1 MILLIHLLLVN
12 IFGSGK
18 ALRANELDCSSCNTI
33 RLLLFLN
40 VFGSA
45 RQVKRS
51 KVQIPKAR
59 TWSSTQ
65 SQKSRP

>member
-1 MILLIHLLLVN
+1 MILLIHLLLVHVL
-12 IFGSGK
+12 GSGK
-18 ALRANELDCSSCNTI
+18 ALRSNELDCSSCNTI
-33 RLLLFLN
+33 RLLLFLD

-65 SQKSRP
+65 RQKSRP